1 VNAELLV
8 IGLITVG
15 LAGLALT
22 QVEEGKGK
30 KGNGEHIF
38 SIIFTTAISLGIL
51 LAILSIF
58 VKS

>member
-8 IGLITVG
+8 IGLVIVG

-22 QVEEGKGK
+22 QVEEGKG
-30 KGNGEHIF
+30 NGEHIF
-38 SIIFTTAISLGIL
+38 SIIFTIAIALGIL
-51 LAILSIF
+51 LATISIF

>member
-1 VNAELLV
+1 MGF
-8 IGLITVG
+8 IIVG
-15 LAGLALT
+15 LTGLALT

-38 SIIFTTAISLGIL
+38 SIIFTIAIALGIL